1 MKMLHN
7 NKGISQVPG
16 ILLVVLTVVL
26 IFGIIGIASVYM
38 GDTMADITADQESGS
53 VAEAIGNNSLG
64 AIQDISEKQD
74 SMSGVVVAG
83 IIISI
88 LLAAFGA
95 KNLYI
100 SSVINIIM
108 RSKIINL
115 SYWNSKTYGKA
126 IKIKKNYIKAA
137 LSFICLITP
146 GTNWLI
152 PIFLKIIKNDYY
164 FRY

>member
-95 KNLYI
+95 
-100 SSVINIIM
+100 
-108 RSKIINL
+108 
-115 SYWNSKTYGKA
+115 
-126 IKIKKNYIKAA
+126 
-137 LSFICLITP
+137 
-146 GTNWLI
+146 
-152 PIFLKIIKNDYY
+152 FLFN
-164 FRY
+164 RR